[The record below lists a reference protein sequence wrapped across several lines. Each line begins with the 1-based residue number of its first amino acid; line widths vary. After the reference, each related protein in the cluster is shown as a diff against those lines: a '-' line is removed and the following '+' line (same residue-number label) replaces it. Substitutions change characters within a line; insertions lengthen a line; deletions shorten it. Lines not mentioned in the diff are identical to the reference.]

1 MLPFKPHVTITQE
14 IDGSPLTITD
24 DSNYGTNSDGVDD
37 NEIITRV
44 VTILD
49 KNDVLLQTINM
60 VQDTPA
66 TYPITK
72 DGFFRFHLVFS
83 TVVPVAYTADVK
95 FLSTRYYN
103 NLQLNLAPALRC
115 ACPNQKI
122 LEKCN
127 KATDLYN
134 AAVDAFMVGD
144 DINADANIT
153 DANTYLNQ
161 PC

>member
-1 MLPFKPHVTITQE
+1 MLPFAPHVKILQDISGT
-14 IDGSPLTITD
+14 PLSIVD
-24 DSNYGTNSDGVDD
+24 DSNYGTNSDSIDD
-37 NEIITRV
+37 SDIVTRV
-44 VTILD
+44 ITILD
-49 KNDVLLQTINM
+49 KDDNLLETINM

-66 TYPITK
+66 PYPITK

-103 NLQLNLAPALRC
+103 NLQLNLAPLLRC

-122 LEKCN
+122 LDKCN

-144 DINADANIT
+144 DINAYANIT